1 MTTDSDKGIEV
12 RSIDVLVGNKVPYT
26 EMNETE
32 IKNVIEWKADVK
44 AAEKTY
50 TAMLA
55 AQDEVTSELVK
66 KLNETALHALHMLE
80 TMVSN
85 TMNRKLPETIDP
97 YADIKEASKKDAE

>member
-12 RSIDVLVGNKVPYT
+12 RSIDVLVADKVPYI

-32 IKNVIEWKADVK
+32 IKNMIEWKSDVK

-50 TAMLA
+50 SAMLD
-55 AQDEVTSELVK
+55 AQDEVASEMIK

-85 TMNRKLPETIDP
+85 TMNMKLPETVDP
-97 YADIKEASKKDAE
+97 YADIEEASKKDAE